1 MPLSSDMLSVLSVPL
16 LVSNRRVVDAD
27 DETEQ
32 GQLYAYAALFLLLLA
47 ALVAIVIVAVC
58 VVASVVAVCVDV
70 VVAAPAV
77 NAWTCPKPTKS
88 STCSK
93 EVTTTTL
100 LIMENK
106 LDLHALA
113 IVSLFI
119 ALTERLRSS
128 VVWFA

>member
-1 MPLSSDMLSVLSVPL
+1 MLSVLSVAL
-16 LVSNRRVVDAD
+16 DANRRVVDAD

-32 GQLYAYAALFLLLLA
+32 GQLYAYAALFLLLA

-119 ALTERLRSS
+119 ALTDFARL
-128 VVWFA
+128 